1 LSIHDEATA
10 WPYLARRTA
19 GRLTIAVVKPLA
31 DRERGS
37 FTNSIERGREMEDR
51 EIPCFA
57 LYRNICRV
65 INSTLD
71 IHEVLKLMTAN
82 IVKALDVKGC
92 VIRLLN
98 RKRQT
103 LEVSAS
109 HGVSEAY
116 LNKGPVDAD
125 KSIAETMEGR
135 SILIYDTAADP
146 RLQYPEAAKQEGIAS
161 ILSVP
166 ITVKGEVI
174 GALRIYASQP
184 RRFSDDEMELIFG
197 LAEMGG
203 IAIDNARMYSEL
215 KADHEKLINDVH
227 QWFEFGRTG

>member
-1 LSIHDEATA
+1 MD
-10 WPYLARRTA
+10 P
-19 GRLTIAVVKPLA
+19 
-31 DRERGS
+31 
-37 FTNSIERGREMEDR
+37 R
-51 EIPCFA
+51 EIECFT
-57 LYRNICRV
+57 LYRNICRI

-71 IHEVLKLMTAN
+71 IHEVLKLITENIMT
-82 IVKALDVKGC
+82 ALDVKGC
-92 VIRLLN
+92 VIRLLD

-116 LNKGPVDAD
+116 LNKGPIDAD
-125 KSIAETMEGR
+125 KSIAETMDGK
-135 SILIYDTAADP
+135 SILVYDTATDP
-146 RLQYPEAAKQEGIAS
+146 RLQYSEAAKKEAIAS

-166 ITVKGEVI
+166 ISVKGDII
-174 GALRIYASQP
+174 GALRIYTAQP
-184 RRFSDDEMELIFG
+184 RRFSDNEMTLISG

-215 KADHEKLINDVH
+215 KADHEQLIHDVH

>member
-1 LSIHDEATA
+1 M
-10 WPYLARRTA
+10 
-19 GRLTIAVVKPLA
+19 
-31 DRERGS
+31 ERGQ
-37 FTNSIERGREMEDR
+37 EMEER
-51 EIPCFA
+51 EIECFK
-57 LYRNICRV
+57 LYRNVCRI

-71 IHEVLKLMTAN
+71 VHEVLKLITEN
-82 IVKALDVKGC
+82 IVEALNVKGC

-125 KSIAETMEGR
+125 KSITETMTGN
-135 SILIYDTAADP
+135 SILIYDTITDS
-146 RLQYPEAAKQEGIAS
+146 RLQYPEEAKKEGIAS

-166 ITVKGEVI
+166 ISVKGEVI
-174 GALRIYASQP
+174 GALRLYTSQS
-184 RRFSDDEMELIFG
+184 RRFSDDEMELISG

-215 KADHEKLINDVH
+215 KADHEQLINDIH

>member
-1 LSIHDEATA
+1 
-10 WPYLARRTA
+10 
-19 GRLTIAVVKPLA
+19 
-31 DRERGS
+31 
-37 FTNSIERGREMEDR
+37 MEER
-51 EIPCFA
+51 EIECFA

-71 IHEVLKLMTAN
+71 IHEVLKLITEN
-82 IVKALDVKGC
+82 IVKALEVKGC

-98 RKRQT
+98 RTRQT
-103 LEVSAS
+103 LEVAAS
-109 HGVSEAY
+109 HGISEAY

-125 KSIAETMEGR
+125 KSIAETMRGR
-135 SILIYDTAADP
+135 SSLIYDTTTDP
-146 RLQYPEAAKQEGIAS
+146 RLQYPQAAKKEGIAS

-166 ITVKGEVI
+166 ISVKGEVI
-174 GALRIYASQP
+174 GALRLFTSAP
-184 RRFSDDEMELIFG
+184 RRFSDEEMELISG
-197 LAEMGG
+197 IAEMGG